1 MKPEEKHSG
10 LTSRRPLVTLV
21 GVVSAEWWSQKQDHG
36 GQGRDRKASK
46 GGAGKRVQKVWLGRR
61 GKKQDGGW
69 RETWASHLFGF

>member
-21 GVVSAEWWSQKQDHG
+21 GVVSAEWWSQMQDHG

-46 GGAGKRVQKVWLGRR
+46 GGADKRVQKVWLGRR

-69 RETWASHLFGF
+69 RENWASHLFGF